1 MNRPQIIKDKQRALQ
16 KELERIQSSCKHTHQ
31 SVTWMNDIKGYK
43 WVCNM
48 CMSDI
53 RYPTTPELDKFIHS

>member
-1 MNRPQIIKDKQRALQ
+1 MNRPQIIKDKQRALR

-31 SVTWMNDIKGYK
+31 SVTWIDGIKGYK

-48 CMSDI
+48 CMLDV
-53 RYPTTPELDKFIHS
+53 RYPSESELKKFIHS